1 MSVFIIA
8 PTQERGR
15 RVAQDLGLQP
25 TLIFSA
31 SSPASLE
38 GMLFREGDRV
48 IVVGIAK
55 GASGL
60 SFPITDVLRR
70 SLVRSRHVVEPE
82 YVP

>member
-8 PTQERGR
+8 PTRARGQ

-25 TLIFSA
+25 TLIFSVN
-31 SSPASLE
+31 SPASLE

-48 IVVGIAK
+48 IIAGIAK
-55 GASGL
+55 NASGL
-60 SFPITDVLRR
+60 SFPIMDVLRR
-70 SLVRSRHVVEPE
+70 SMVMSHHVVEPE